1 MIAGIVAIALF
12 VGRIRSTP
20 DPFVMPELFRNRSY
34 LVLALIGVAS
44 YLCSFATLF
53 LLPQILTHRFGF
65 SASHAGLVIFPGSLL
80 AIFVSRSVGRII
92 DRYGN
97 AGILRFAPLLV
108 LTATILFAFFAG
120 RSWIAVM
127 FIYMI
132 MSLAFTT
139 LSSSVSN
146 EISRILPS
154 SQIGSGMGLFQP
166 LQFFSGAFSVAM
178 AASALEWQRGLPL
191 SAAYSN
197 IYWGLSIA
205 ALIAIISAILYRR
218 GNRSSLL
225 TDIVDA
231 ADA

>member
-1 MIAGIVAIALF
+1 
-12 VGRIRSTP
+12 
-20 DPFVMPELFRNRSY
+20 
-34 LVLALIGVAS
+34 
-44 YLCSFATLF
+44 
-53 LLPQILTHRFGF
+53 
-65 SASHAGLVIFPGSLL
+65 
-80 AIFVSRSVGRII
+80 
-92 DRYGN
+92 
-97 AGILRFAPLLV
+97 
-108 LTATILFAFFAG
+108 
-120 RSWIAVM
+120 M

-154 SQIGSGMGLFQP
+154 SQIGSGMGLFQL

-218 GNRSSLL
+218 GNRSSSL

>member
-1 MIAGIVAIALF
+1 M
-12 VGRIRSTP
+12 
-20 DPFVMPELFRNRSY
+20 
-34 LVLALIGVAS
+34 
-44 YLCSFATLF
+44 
-53 LLPQILTHRFGF
+53 
-65 SASHAGLVIFPGSLL
+65 
-80 AIFVSRSVGRII
+80 GRII

-108 LTATILFAFFAG
+108 LAATVLFALFAG
-120 RSWIAVM
+120 QSWIAVM
-127 FIYMI
+127 LVYMI
-132 MSLAFTT
+132 MSLSFTV

-154 SQIGSGMGLFQP
+154 SQIGSGMGLFQL

-191 SAAYSN
+191 STAYSN

-205 ALIAIISAILYRR
+205 ALIAIVSAVAYRR
-218 GNRSSLL
+218 GSNSNGSLA
-225 TDIVDA
+225 DMADA